1 MFSFLK
7 KEVELTIRYLKYK
20 YPGSMFSFSK
30 KEGELTIR
38 YLKYK
43 YP

>member
-38 YLKYK
+38 YLKV
-43 YP
+43 

>member
-20 YPGSMFSFSK
+20 YPGSMFSFLK
-30 KEGELTIR
+30 KEVELTIR
-38 YLKYK
+38 YVN
-43 YP
+43 

>member
-20 YPGSMFSFSK
+20 YAGSMFSFFK
-30 KEGELTIR
+30 KTSRIDC
-38 YLKYK
+38 
-43 YP
+43 

>member
-30 KEGELTIR
+30 KEGRID
-38 YLKYK
+38 Y
-43 YP
+43 